1 MAGEGAPKT
10 AQGGFAWSPRD
21 LMWLKGNYI
30 DELTAEWVY
39 DELAKIDKNQQRAVF
54 MRQLAE
60 YERKHAEAWKKVMQ
74 HLNQPIPTES
84 HLRDMRILVRLAKW
98 FGPGAVLPLL
108 HKGEVEGIV
117 KYRRQQ
123 EIWLDPVA
131 QATLKDVL
139 PDEVSHEID
148 LFTALK
154 KESTSGGVLRSLI
167 LGANDGF
174 GSILAL
180 VAGVAGAVTDSHTVL
195 IAGMAGLVA
204 GAVSMAASNYV
215 SIQAERE
222 VHATRVKLE
231 SQAIEVAPESKI
243 AQLKEA
249 YRQKGLTEA
258 EAETISRRLA
268 ERPEELLKAVVAEQ
282 HGVAE
287 LDFEEPSKLA
297 MYTGLA
303 FVFAGIVPVIP
314 FLFLPPV
321 LGVVASVTL
330 TCTALFFAGVIRA
343 LSTLKPFLR
352 SGAEMVLI
360 GLGASVVTYLIGV
373 VVGVAV

>member
-1 MAGEGAPKT
+1 MVH
-10 AQGGFAWSPRD
+10 GGFAWSPRD
-21 LMWLKGNYI
+21 LKWLEGNYK

-39 DELAKIDKNQQRAVF
+39 NELARIDKNQQRAAS

-60 YERKHAEAWKKVMQ
+60 YERKHAEAWKSVMQ
-74 HLNQPIPTES
+74 HLNRPIPKGS
-84 HLRDMRILVRLAKW
+84 HQRDMRILVRLAKW
-98 FGPGAVLPLL
+98 FGPGSVLRLL
-108 HKGEVEGIV
+108 HKGEVEGIA
-117 KYRRQQ
+117 KYIRQQ
-123 EIWLDPVA
+123 ERWHDPAA
-131 QATLKDVL
+131 QETLKEIL
-139 PDEVSHEID
+139 PDEVSHEVDI
-148 LFTALK
+148 FTEMN
-154 KESTSGGVLRSLI
+154 KESTSGGVLRSVI

-180 VAGVAGAVTDSHTVL
+180 VAGVAGAVTESPTVL

-215 SIQAERE
+215 SIKAEQE

-231 SQAIEVAPESKI
+231 KQAIEIAPESKI

-258 EAETISRRLA
+258 EAESVSRRLS
-268 ERPEELLKAVVAEQ
+268 ERPEELLKAVVSEQ

-287 LDFEEPSKLA
+287 LDFERPSKLA
-297 MYTGLA
+297 VYTGMA
-303 FVFAGIVPVIP
+303 FIFAGIVPIMP
-314 FLFLPPV
+314 FLFLTPI
-321 LGVVASVTL
+321 LGVVASVAL
-330 TCTALFFAGVIRA
+330 TCTALFFAGLIRA

-360 GLGASVVTYLIGV
+360 GLGASVVTYL
-373 VVGVAV
+373 VGVAVGVAV